1 MSTQRREDG
10 STPVANTHRGFP
22 RNRWQRRSCMDRADG
37 LSRIWLGFVAWFA
50 RAIATVGTAP
60 PKETAGFPEV
70 CFPPSDDDLS
80 PGAPELS
87 ATNSLQSDH
96 STTQLV
102 RQDFRRISRSAPP
115 HRAGLSAL
123 TGIPATRRSSVPL
136 TPSTAVLVS
145 VPPSWPNHPAGECR
159 WTERYDGQRNLHFL
173 NAA

>member
-10 STPVANTHRGFP
+10 STPATKSHRGVP
-22 RNRWQRRSCMDRADG
+22 RNRWQRRSCTDRADG

-60 PKETAGFPEV
+60 PEETAGFLQ
-70 CFPPSDDDLS
+70 DW
-80 PGAPELS
+80 A

-123 TGIPATRRSSVPL
+123 TGTPATRRSSVPL

-145 VPPSWPNHPAGECR
+145 VRPSWPNHPAGQCR

-173 NAA
+173 YAA